1 MTGVSISTM
10 SKAMV
15 NLPEHVMRYS
25 RDGKID
31 FYFVVKPQYRPEG
44 WPATIRLP
52 VDKAKRT
59 RTGDAAEIAQV
70 VIDGNA
76 KNEELARKR
85 SGDSHDPHGSL
96 DWLMCAWR
104 ASPHWRG
111 LSANSRRFY
120 EQGWTHIEK
129 WSAANKQPHV
139 SKVTWPVIFKLV
151 SVYEDRPAVQRQVRN
166 VLQKLTQ
173 MAFDK
178 GFITDD
184 PWAGQKKRAWG
195 RNTDKRKHQVAKW
208 SDVTAMVQLCY
219 RRGYPSMGR
228 AVAIAFDTMQY
239 PADIVGMR
247 FQKEYDSG
255 LFLFD
260 RGKTGVPAIVPASQY
275 TRALIGNA
283 NRMFI
288 LEYEG
293 TGRPYTV
300 DLFRKVWRRCIKGS
314 AFEGFQ
320 FKWFRH
326 SAVAEADA
334 AGCTEAMNDAMGAW
348 KPGGSGKAVRDS
360 HYRQTNAVQAELGMR
375 LRETRRGV
383 RVKS

>member
-1 MTGVSISTM
+1 MVKLPKHVIRNARAGG
-10 SKAMV
+10 KA
-15 NLPEHVMRYS
+15 
-25 RDGKID
+25 D
-31 FYFVVKPQYRPEG
+31 FYFIVKPRFRPEG

-52 VDKAKRT
+52 LDGAKRT

-85 SGDSHDPHGSL
+85 ETGDTTHPKGTL
-96 DWLMCAWR
+96 DWLMDAWR
-104 ASPHWRG
+104 ASRHWHG
-111 LSANSRRFY
+111 LAGKTKLFY
-120 EQGWTHIEK
+120 EQGWGHIEK

-151 SVYEDRPAVQRQVRN
+151 TVYEDRPAVQRQVRN

-173 MAFDK
+173 MAFDN
-178 GFITDD
+178 GMITED
-184 PWAGQKKRAWG
+184 PWANQKRRTWG
-195 RNTDKRKHQVAKW
+195 RNTEKRKHMVAKW
-208 SDVTAMVQLCY
+208 SDITAMVQLCY

-228 AVAIAFDTMQY
+228 AVAVAFDTMQY
-239 PADIVGMR
+239 PADLVGMR
-247 FQKEYDSG
+247 FQKEFDSG
-255 LFLFD
+255 LFIFD

-275 TRALIGNA
+275 TRALIGKA
-283 NRMFI
+283 DRMFL

-293 TGRPYTV
+293 TGRPYSV

-314 AFEGFQ
+314 AFEGYQ
-320 FKWFRH
+320 FKWLRH

-360 HYRQTNAVQAELGMR
+360 HYRQASAVQADLGMK
-375 LRETRRGV
+375 LREARRRV
-383 RVKS
+383 RTGS